1 MPMIITPD
9 SAWGR
14 ELARWN
20 TPRNQF
26 VRMSDDSIA
35 LDVNGQ
41 PMKGMNAI
49 GHEEYPKMLYR
60 AQVLPNGKAS
70 VGEIP
75 PHPMYVEQADY
86 ERQCLFLETFNRSC
100 QRQVYSEAD
109 ELIAQGQGWRAS
121 QQAALDLYE
130 QQQQALAR
138 AAAEAAHAAQR
149 MSAKAQAEFAT
160 AEDATHVHVADVPA
174 PPRRPRRRPPDPVDP
189 IITDPPAVIDDL
201 ELDPA
206 PMLPGRTPRE
216 LVVVAEPEP
225 DPKPYA
231 SKRRPGRPRKPR

>member
-1 MPMIITPD
+1 MPMLITPD
-9 SAWGR
+9 SAWGK
-14 ELARWN
+14 ELTRWN

-26 VRMSDDSIA
+26 VRTTDDQIA

-49 GHEEYPKMLYR
+49 GYEPYPKMLYK

-70 VGEIP
+70 VGQTP
-75 PHPMYVEQADY
+75 PHPMYMEPAEY

-100 QRQVYSEAD
+100 QKVVHSEAED
-109 ELIAQGQGWRAS
+109 LLAQGQGWRAS
-121 QQAALDLYE
+121 QPDALALYE
-130 QQQQALAR
+130 QQQQELAQ
-138 AAAEAAHAAQR
+138 AAAEATHAAQR
-149 MSAKAQAEFAT
+149 MSAKAQAEFAI

-174 PPRRPRRRPPDPVDP
+174 PRRRPRRPRTPPMDPV
-189 IITDPPAVIDDL
+189 ITEPPAVVDDL
-201 ELDPA
+201 EVDPA
-206 PMLPGRTPRE
+206 PVLRTPRE

-225 DPKPYA
+225 DPKPFA

>member
-174 PPRRPRRRPPDPVDP
+174 PPRRPRGRPRNIPPEEPVM
-189 IITDPPAVIDDL
+189 TEPPAVVEGL
-201 ELDPA
+201 EWDP
-206 PMLPGRTPRE
+206 PPRE
-216 LVVVAEPEP
+216 LVIVAEPEP

-231 SKRRPGRPRKPR
+231 SKRRPGRPRKPRAQ